1 MGYNIEISFDL
12 YKNSSITELKYNLI
26 EIAENNYCHPYDD
39 NLSSFY
45 EMEYGLTTAEKRNHC
60 VMTFN
65 FDNSKII
72 HLIKFLKTIK
82 NLKPF
87 HIESIYDD
95 TKIIYA
101 SRYYQSIMDKNL
113 SKKYKTQK
121 NKFNDNFN
129 STDNLILLNIN
140 K

>member
-1 MGYNIEISFDL
+1 MGYNIEISFNI
-12 YKNSSITELKYNLI
+12 YKNSSISELKYNLI
-26 EIAENNYCHPYDD
+26 EIAENNYCYPYND
-39 NLSSFY
+39 NLSTFY

-72 HLIKFLKTIK
+72 YLIKFLKKIK

-87 HIESIYDD
+87 HIETIYDD

-101 SRYYQSIMDKNL
+101 SKYYQSIMDKTFAEN
-113 SKKYKTQK
+113 YKQK
-121 NKFNDNFN
+121 NKLSDNFN
-129 STDNLILLNIN
+129 STDNLILLNID